1 LAWGDCGGYKTMIRK
16 PTKKERYTVIGIV
29 VAGFLIF
36 LICLSFNVYFGR
48 LDNLR
53 TKDLALS
60 LVDRNRQQINIF
72 KSIKGMI
79 DKINYKKLN
88 VRFSQVSLEKF
99 KIGNFMEG
107 INLKLQK
114 SLNNAKFLQEHFF
127 YANKN
132 ATYLRILLI
141 SLSVVISIFLYV
153 VFYRTRKLFMNLILT
168 AVMVVLMIVSLN
180 SLAVL
185 FNNFSINVEI
195 CDEAIKIFNK
205 SYGDIRYR
213 VGFHFDEFLTCLDF
227 ETKQNLKSQMMANLI
242 AVNSVLIIFRN
253 FFNVEDQ
260 TVIAKGY
267 FDSAMSV
274 EENKI
279 EILEHLEEVQSRGDT
294 ATYTLMKNYLET
306 VQMINLL
313 NQKIDSLLSCEN
325 LKHWANEINKR
336 MCKEGLNYQ
345 FYAGVAFFGIIIA
358 MFIITLGFF
367 ASENVVRGIYN
378 EEIKYVKT
386 NKQRYDWN

>member
-1 LAWGDCGGYKTMIRK
+1 MIRK

-29 VAGFLIF
+29 VGGMLVFLVS
-36 LICLSFNVYFGR
+36 LSFNVYFGR
-48 LDNLR
+48 LDNQS
-53 TKDLALS
+53 TKELALT
-60 LVDRNRQQINIF
+60 LVENNRQQITTF
-72 KSIKGMI
+72 KTIKGMI
-79 DKINYKKLN
+79 EKINYKKLN

-99 KIGNFMEG
+99 KIGNFLEG
-107 INLKLQK
+107 INLKLQQ
-114 SLNNAKFLQEHFF
+114 SLKNAKFLQENFF

-141 SLSVVISIFLYV
+141 SLSVAISVFLYV

-185 FNNFSINVEI
+185 FTNFTINVEI
-195 CDEAIKIFNK
+195 CDEAIKVFNK
-205 SYGDIRYR
+205 SYGDVRYR

-227 ETKQNLKSQMMANLI
+227 ETKKGLKSQMMANLI
-242 AVNSVLIIFRN
+242 AVNAVLIIFRN

-274 EENKI
+274 EEYKI
-279 EILEHLEEVQSRGDT
+279 QILEHLEEVQARGDT
-294 ATYTLMKNYLET
+294 ATYSLMKNYLDV
-306 VQMINLL
+306 VQLINAL
-313 NQKIDSLLSCEN
+313 NQKIDSLLDCYN
-325 LKHWANEINKR
+325 LKHWADKINKK
-336 MCKEGLNYQ
+336 MCRDGLNYQ
-345 FYAGVAFFGIIIA
+345 FYSGVAFFGLIIG